1 MCFTKLPFA
10 ESQKTVLPVNIP
22 VETEA
27 VVLHG
32 EIQTD
37 NVSIKKACQEKN
49 SG

>member
-10 ESQKTVLPVNIP
+10 ESQKTVLP